1 MIPPMNKPLAVSVEL
16 EPALDDQVA
25 EIAAAMDRSKAWVI
39 EQAVREFVAV
49 RDWQSAAIDEGIR
62 AADQGRVAKHDDV
75 AAWVASWGSPDEKPM
90 PKCD

>member
-1 MIPPMNKPLAVSVEL
+1 MKPLAVSVQL

-62 AADQGRVAKHDDV
+62 AADQGRVAEHDDV
-75 AAWVASWGSPDEKPM
+75 AAWVASWDSPDEKPM

>member
-1 MIPPMNKPLAVSVEL
+1 MTKPLAVSVEL

-39 EQAVREFVAV
+39 EQAVKEFVAV
-49 RDWQSAAIDEGIR
+49 RDWQSAAIDEGIA
-62 AADQGRVAKHDDV
+62 AADQGRVAEHDDV
-75 AAWVASWGSPDEKPM
+75 AAWVASWDSPDEKPM